1 VITPDRLY
9 SAVCMRGH
17 VITDS
22 ISPGESTGVPN
33 FCRRCGAP
41 VITTCSNC
49 SAPILGGYAG
59 MLVAAE
65 RRPDPFCWN
74 CGEPYPWATREQRIG
89 HLYNL
94 IDFQDD
100 LDKADRLTIIE
111 QIAVLSKP
119 EDEASDEQRVE
130 AGSVIRRL
138 APKMWGAALPVL
150 QTVLSAELRRQMG
163 LP

>member
-22 ISPGESTGVPN
+22 LPLGQSNGVPN
-33 FCRRCGAP
+33 FCRECGAP
-41 VITTCSNC
+41 VVTTCSNC

-59 MLVAAE
+59 VLVAAQ
-65 RRPDPFCWN
+65 RQPDPFCWK
-74 CGEPYPWATREQRIG
+74 CGEPYSWATREQRIG
-89 HLYNL
+89 RLYNL

-100 LDKADRLTIIE
+100 LDEADRLTIIE
-111 QIAVLSKP
+111 EIAVLSKP
-119 EDEASDEQRVE
+119 QDEASDEQRVR
-130 AGSVIRRL
+130 AGKVIKRL
-138 APKMWGAALPVL
+138 APKMWKAALPVL
-150 QTVLSAELRRQMG
+150 QSTLSAEIRRQLG